1 MNGSC
6 PETKSLKDLLM
17 SNSSFQRSIWT
28 TIRFALTDVGADEIS
43 IREEVASI
51 LVDALS
57 SVGATEIEYS
67 YTGIAVET
75 DFPEAFVFDDDG
87 KTLRLVQIIGRP
99 SNGMVQ
105 RVNDKQVSE
114 RIESLIRNIESVY
127 NSNTEYRDA
136 GAEGLG
142 EFVYLL
148 RERGHSLTSLQLKVV
163 VLGNC
168 GDPDELVEL
177 PVNLKLENSII
188 VASIDVYDMNK
199 LQKLLDEDSDN
210 GTVAVDFREFVGG
223 PLRCLQAPVKNEA
236 FDTYL
241 AIIPGDALASI
252 YERFQSRILQKNLR
266 NYLQASGKVNK
277 GIQKSL
283 REKPEKFLAF
293 NNGITVTASS
303 AVINENGQIEILND
317 FQIVNGGQTTAS
329 LDYARRFIGVD
340 ITPVAVQAKIVV
352 IDIESDPSFIDDVSN
367 FANSQNK
374 VKMSDFASR
383 DSFQV
388 ALAELMRD
396 NENLVYE
403 WEDGRRNYWYYE
415 AFRGGYKTE
424 LGQLNG
430 KRRKKFE
437 RDFPKSQVVD
447 KLELAKCENGWDGYP
462 YFVCR
467 GNDMNFTAWVK
478 RTKPQKRDAPD
489 LNYCREIIGKVI
501 LWRCFLDLVKEQGFS
516 GFRSQISAI
525 AYSNFVFLLEG
536 RNLEIDLQ
544 KIWELGH
551 VPVELHDEIGNVIHF
566 TQDLLTSLAGG
577 EDPAQWAKKPISWEK
592 IQLSTYKDLPKLV
605 SRLRIA
611 DLLREKSVN
620 FDLLCSRAVELL
632 EKSKIPM
639 GRVDFLNQLMI
650 DESDW
655 DKFRRELLS
664 SGEVLQIGSGPGT
677 KYIVSA

>member
-1 MNGSC
+1 MNGKYL
-6 PETKSLKDLLM
+6 ETKYLRALQM
-17 SNSSFQRSIWT
+17 TNGSFQKSIWT
-28 TIRFALTDVGADEIS
+28 TIRFALTDVGAEEIS
-43 IREEVASI
+43 IREEVTSI
-51 LVDALS
+51 LVDSLS
-57 SVGATEIEYS
+57 RVGAVEIEYS
-67 YTGIAVET
+67 YTGIAIET

-87 KTLRLVQIIGRP
+87 KTLRAVQIIGRP

-105 RVNDKQVSE
+105 RVNDKQVAE
-114 RIESLIRNIESVY
+114 RIGSLVRNIESIY
-127 NSNTEYRDA
+127 NSNAEYKDA
-136 GAEGLG
+136 GADGLG
-142 EFVYLL
+142 EFIYLL
-148 RERGHSLTSLQLKVV
+148 RERGHSITSFQLKVV

-168 GDPDELVEL
+168 GDPDELVDL
-177 PVNLKLENSII
+177 PISLKLGDSP
-188 VASIDVYDMNK
+188 VAASIEVYDIKK
-199 LQKLLDEDSDN
+199 LQRLLDEDSGN
-210 GTVAVDFREFVGG
+210 GTVSVDFREFVGG
-223 PLRCLQAPVKNEA
+223 PLRCLQAPMKNEA
-236 FDTYL
+236 FETYL
-241 AIIPGDALASI
+241 AMIPGDALASI
-252 YERFQSRILQKNLR
+252 YERFQSMILQKNLR

-283 REKPEKFLAF
+283 KEKPEKFLAF

-303 AVINENGQIEILND
+303 AVINENGQIEVLND

-329 LDYARRFIGVD
+329 LDYARRFMGVD
-340 ITPVAVQAKIVV
+340 ITSVSVQAKIVV

-367 FANSQNK
+367 YANSQNK

-383 DSFQV
+383 DVFQI

-396 NENLVYE
+396 NENLVFE
-403 WEDGRRNYWYYE
+403 WEDGRRNFWYYE

-430 KRRKKFE
+430 KKRKKFE
-437 RDFPKSQVVD
+437 RNFPKSQVVD

-489 LNYCREIIGKVI
+489 LTYCKETIAKVI
-501 LWRCFLDLVKEQGFS
+501 LWRCFLDLVKDQGFS

-536 RNLEIDLQ
+536 RNSEIDLQ

-551 VPVELHDEIGNVIHF
+551 IPVELHDEICNVINV

-577 EDPAQWAKKPISWEK
+577 EDPAQWAKKAISWEK
-592 IQLSTYKDLPKLV
+592 IQLSTYKDLSKLV
-605 SRLRIA
+605 LRLNNA

-620 FDLLCSRAVELL
+620 LDLLCSRAVGLL
-632 EKSKIPM
+632 EKSKMPM
-639 GRVDFLNQLMI
+639 GRVDFIDQLMI

-655 DKFRRELLS
+655 EKFRRELLS
-664 SGEVLQIGSGPGT
+664 SGEVLQTGTGPGT
-677 KYIVSA
+677 KYVIGS

>member
-1 MNGSC
+1 
-6 PETKSLKDLLM
+6 M
-17 SNSSFQRSIWT
+17 SNVSFQRSIWT
-28 TIRFALTDVGADEIS
+28 TIRSALTDVGADEIS

-57 SVGATEIEYS
+57 SVGAAEIEYS

-75 DFPEAFVFDDDG
+75 DFPEAFVFDEDG
-87 KTLRLVQIIGRP
+87 KTLRAVQIIGRP

-105 RVNDKQVSE
+105 RVNDEQVVE
-114 RIESLIRNIESVY
+114 RIGSLIHNIESTHD
-127 NSNTEYRDA
+127 SNAEYRDS
-136 GAEGLG
+136 GADGLG
-142 EFVYLL
+142 EFVHLL
-148 RERGHSLTSLQLKVV
+148 RERGRSITSFQLKVV

-168 GDPDELVEL
+168 GDPDELEKIPNIL
-177 PVNLKLENSII
+177 RFGNSTAT
-188 VASIDVYDMNK
+188 ASIDVYDMNK

-223 PLRCLQAPVKNEA
+223 PLRCLHAPVKNDA

-283 REKPEKFLAF
+283 KEQPEKFLAF

-340 ITPVAVQAKIVV
+340 IAPVAVQAKIVV

-367 FANSQNK
+367 YANSQNK

-388 ALAELMRD
+388 ALAELLRD

-403 WEDGRRNYWYYE
+403 WEDGRRNFWYYE

-430 KRRKKFE
+430 KKRKKFE

-489 LNYCREIIGKVI
+489 LTYCKETIAKVI
-501 LWRCFLDLVKEQGFS
+501 LWRCFLDLVKDQGFS

-525 AYSNFVFLLEG
+525 SYSNFVFLLEG
-536 RNLEIDLQ
+536 KNFEVDLQ

-551 VPVELHDEIGNVIHF
+551 VPVELRDEMCNVIHF
-566 TQDLLTSLAGG
+566 TRDLLTSLSGG

-592 IQLSTYKDLPKLV
+592 IQLSTYRDLSKLV
-605 SRLRIA
+605 SRLKIA
-611 DLLREKSVN
+611 HLLRQKSVN
-620 FDLLCSRAVELL
+620 LDLLCTRAIDLL
-632 EKSKIPM
+632 EKSRTPL
-639 GRVDFLNQLMI
+639 GRVDFINQLMI

-664 SGEVLQIGSGPGT
+664 SGEVLQTGTGPGT
-677 KYIVSA
+677 KYVIGS